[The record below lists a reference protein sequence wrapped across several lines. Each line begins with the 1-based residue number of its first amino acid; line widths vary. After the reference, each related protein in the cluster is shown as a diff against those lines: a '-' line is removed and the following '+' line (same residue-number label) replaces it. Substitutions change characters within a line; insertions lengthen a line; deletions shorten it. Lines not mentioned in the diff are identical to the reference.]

1 MLKKLGIMV
10 RCAESCNKFTFAM
23 TDEERS
29 ELTEEHNSLLSDAER
44 LLRSKTVDLLV
55 LDEFMAAYNGE
66 LLDRD
71 LAERVVKA
79 AAEAERVL
87 ALGVECSGGEVRVRR
102 QCLRPFLNGSSHR
115 SYRQH
120 QFQRQLLH
128 PIDEGPAECRRKQRG
143 DRSVC
148 RPVVCGAPHTGW
160 GDVHDEPRL
169 PAVYLR
175 PPLVLQRH
183 G

>member
-1 MLKKLGIMV
+1 MIHIYTGNGKGKSTAAAGLAVRAAGAGMRVCFIQLLKNGTSSEIAMLKKLGIMV

-71 LAERVVKA
+71 LAEMVVKA
-79 AAEAERVL
+79 AAEAER
-87 ALGVECSGGEVRVRR
+87 E
-102 QCLRPFLNGSSHR
+102 
-115 SYRQH
+115 
-120 QFQRQLLH
+120 
-128 PIDEGPAECRRKQRG
+128 
-143 DRSVC
+143 
-148 RPVVCGAPHTGW
+148 
-160 GDVHDEPRL
+160 
-169 PAVYLR
+169 
-175 PPLVLQRH
+175 LVLTGRNVPEKFVEMADYVTVMEAKKH
-183 G
+183 PYEKGVTARKGIEY